1 MRQSQVRILSLKP
14 EDAVGLLAVVRF
26 LRDTPGA
33 EALGIAYTAAYLR
46 AAPGKDIGAEGQ
58 DLPNT
63 PRNAFS
69 LWSTYKVLPELTL
82 GGGAYYV
89 DKVYGNADAGVDA
102 SGAPKARWVPSYWR
116 FDAMA
121 KYKFSSHL
129 ALQLNVL
136 NVFDQ
141 TFYTRAR
148 PKNHAT

>member
-1 MRQSQVRILSLKP
+1 MCI
-14 EDAVGLLAVVRF
+14 
-26 LRDTPGA
+26 RDS
-33 EALGIAYTAAYLR
+33 R
-46 AAPGKDIGAEGQ
+46 KDIGAEGQ

-89 DKVYGNADAGVDA
+89 DKVFGNADAGADA

-121 KYKFSSHL
+121 KYKFSPNLS
-129 ALQLNVL
+129 LQLNVL
-136 NVFDQ
+136 NVFD
-141 TFYTRAR
+141 TTYYTLSLI
-148 PKNHAT
+148 HI